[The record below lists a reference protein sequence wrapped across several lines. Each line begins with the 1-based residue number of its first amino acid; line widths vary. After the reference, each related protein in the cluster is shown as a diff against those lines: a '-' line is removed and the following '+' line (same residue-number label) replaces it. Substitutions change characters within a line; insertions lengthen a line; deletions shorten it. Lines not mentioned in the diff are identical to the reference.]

1 MRLVLDKDQIVSF
14 ALIGDLDN
22 SIEVDDSIVPADFM
36 ENFKPNYYLYDNNII
51 SINTNYK
58 EPEIV
63 VPDVKPSESQKMLM
77 SLSQNV
83 VTLQSMIMAQNQQI
97 AQLMT
102 KEAKQY
108 DDTNANAT
116 YFLGYVG

>member
-22 SIEVDDSIVPADFM
+22 SIEVDDSVIPDDFM

-58 EPEIV
+58 EPELV
-63 VPDVKPSESQKMLM
+63 VPDVKPSESQKLLM

-102 KEAKQY
+102 KEAK
-108 DDTNANAT
+108 
-116 YFLGYVG
+116 